1 MNKKILESLIISG
14 ACDSLNVKR
23 AQLYKIVDK
32 ALKFGQ
38 NFKNNE
44 NQNQASLFSNDDN
57 NVIIEPQIPQIDEWE
72 KNDLLA
78 REKEVLGFY
87 LTGDP
92 VADYKD
98 DIKELSRLKMNDN
111 IVRTGGIIVNK
122 KLLYDKKNQ
131 PWAIIELSNQ
141 ISKVEIF
148 IFAKEYEKYSN
159 LLEKDKLIFVIGKP
173 STKNND
179 NDVIK
184 IISSNI
190 YPLEVARDS
199 VTKSINVIFDENQS
213 KKSLSTIQEIIKDYK
228 GKYPFV
234 IHFKYDQNQY
244 EKIRSRDFLVSNQ
257 QTMLLKL
264 RNILGDKNV
273 WIN

>member
-1 MNKKILESLIISG
+1 MTRNSTAYALVAYRTAWLKAHYPSEFLAATMTTEMNDTKRIVSLINEAQNMKIKIIPPDINQSKPDFSITKKLEIVYGLAAIKNIGYKASELIYKQRLKEKKYSSIFSMCKILANGGMNKKILESLIISG

-98 DIKELSRLKMNDN
+98 DIQELSRLKMNDN

-148 IFAKEYEKYSN
+148 IFAKEYEK
-159 LLEKDKLIFVIGKP
+159 
-173 STKNND
+173 
-179 NDVIK
+179 
-184 IISSNI
+184 
-190 YPLEVARDS
+190 
-199 VTKSINVIFDENQS
+199 
-213 KKSLSTIQEIIKDYK
+213 
-228 GKYPFV
+228 
-234 IHFKYDQNQY
+234 
-244 EKIRSRDFLVSNQ
+244 
-257 QTMLLKL
+257 
-264 RNILGDKNV
+264 
-273 WIN
+273 